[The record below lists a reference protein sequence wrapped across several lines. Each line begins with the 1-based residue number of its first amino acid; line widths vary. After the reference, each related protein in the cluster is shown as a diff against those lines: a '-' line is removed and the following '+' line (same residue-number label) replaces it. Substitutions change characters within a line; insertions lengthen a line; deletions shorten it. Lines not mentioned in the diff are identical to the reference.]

1 MSGQLNS
8 PWLSTSDLLAPV
20 NALYQHQLEDAQ
32 SQSLLGDLAVKQQT
46 LGLEYQKLAQQRAAG
61 AALLGNQ
68 QTTPTDGSST
78 TTSGSTSSGGGGGSF
93 LDTLASVESGDK
105 NIVSN
110 TDKDSNGLT
119 LAQGGNPAEI
129 SQGHFQIQTAT
140 WRDFAKQAGVDTN
153 QYPNA
158 MSAPRDV
165 QARVASVIPFNR
177 FGPRTQTLMASRFGP
192 LDTSQ
197 TVGTLAGAPALTFN
211 PDTAGPRVGG
221 TATASSDQL
230 PVPPIPPPAGDPNPA
245 NMAAVKQAATGLL
258 AMPEADAATA
268 YPGVVQELQSRGF
281 AMNAPPTYPGHAR
294 LQAMVNGGTAA
305 ALVPVAPSPIAA
317 RTAGTD
323 VAGPGAGPGL
333 PDVPTPNR
341 LYDTGLPGVQIS
353 GPGNALAPPDAAA
366 PIVAPTAA
374 VAAPPAGTT
383 ASPGGTGK
391 PPVPIPPSAPSR
403 MIQTE
408 PTYQSGP
415 MMGLTA
421 SQGREAAAMV
431 AGGTP
436 VTDVAAKMEAW
447 RQQNI
452 TNRQTAATA
461 NVAQQTLDA
470 TRQQQYYENQVKAGW
485 EDVGNGVIRNR
496 FTGETKYAGPP
507 TPRLSKDE
515 QGNTIEVLPGG
526 ETKVVSA
533 NPSGVTGSGPDA
545 SALRTLN
552 EVGPR
557 IAAANAGTGPP
568 VSPQDQANYASAA
581 EIYRDRSIVTD
592 PVTKSLIP
600 VYKRDLPPGFPP
612 SPFQPASAPG
622 GSGPQPI
629 TQGMTPAQ
637 QAAETKLGEDFAS
650 TDKKSYDAANTS
662 LGMLTSAN
670 NAADIL
676 NRSPGGWTATGP
688 GANTR
693 MELAS
698 RVNQVAGMFG
708 SSPVVDPAQNGGW
721 ENLNKQTKLMGMQVV
736 NNYFG
741 GSREAASIINGA
753 TTAVPNSENS
763 YLGFRMV
770 SSAIEQ
776 DLQRQRELYQFKAQ
790 RLAAG
795 QPLTTAEVEFN
806 KQNPAQSYTQRA
818 IANAVPND
826 IVAHLVA
833 NPATVTAFDKHFGP
847 GIGEFIL
854 KGGRTGMGMA
864 GAQSGG

>member
-46 LGLEYQKLAQQRAAG
+46 LGLEYQKLAQQRTAG

-78 TTSGSTSSGGGGGSF
+78 ATSGSTSSGGGGGSF

-129 SQGHFQIQTAT
+129 SQGHFQISTPT
-140 WRDFAKQAGVDTN
+140 WHDFAGPAGVDVN

-158 MSAPRDV
+158 MSAPRAV
-165 QARVASVIPFNR
+165 QAQVASVIPFNR

-197 TVGTLAGAPALTFN
+197 TVGTLAGTPALTFN
-211 PDTAGPRVGG
+211 PDTAGPRAA

-268 YPGVVQELQSRGF
+268 YPGVVQALQSRGF
-281 AMNAPPTYPGHAR
+281 AMNAPPTYPGHAL
-294 LQAMVNGGTAA
+294 LQAMVNGGTATA
-305 ALVPVAPSPIAA
+305 PVPITPSPSAA
-317 RTAGTD
+317 RTGGTD
-323 VAGPGAGPGL
+323 VAGPGAGTGL
-333 PDVPTPNR
+333 PPTPAPNQ
-341 LYDTGLPGVQIS
+341 LYQTGLPGITIS
-353 GPGNALAPPDAAA
+353 GPASALAPPGTTPDSLAA
-366 PIVAPTAA
+366 PATTVATTPPTA
-374 VAAPPAGTT
+374 PAGGTP

-452 TNRQTAATA
+452 ANRQTAATA

-485 EDVGNGVIRNR
+485 E
-496 FTGETKYAGPP
+496 
-507 TPRLSKDE
+507 
-515 QGNTIEVLPGG
+515 
-526 ETKVVSA
+526 
-533 NPSGVTGSGPDA
+533 
-545 SALRTLN
+545 
-552 EVGPR
+552 
-557 IAAANAGTGPP
+557 
-568 VSPQDQANYASAA
+568 
-581 EIYRDRSIVTD
+581 
-592 PVTKSLIP
+592 
-600 VYKRDLPPGFPP
+600 
-612 SPFQPASAPG
+612 
-622 GSGPQPI
+622 
-629 TQGMTPAQ
+629 
-637 QAAETKLGEDFAS
+637 
-650 TDKKSYDAANTS
+650 
-662 LGMLTSAN
+662 
-670 NAADIL
+670 
-676 NRSPGGWTATGP
+676 
-688 GANTR
+688 
-693 MELAS
+693 
-698 RVNQVAGMFG
+698 
-708 SSPVVDPAQNGGW
+708 
-721 ENLNKQTKLMGMQVV
+721 
-736 NNYFG
+736 
-741 GSREAASIINGA
+741 
-753 TTAVPNSENS
+753 
-763 YLGFRMV
+763 
-770 SSAIEQ
+770 
-776 DLQRQRELYQFKAQ
+776 
-790 RLAAG
+790 
-795 QPLTTAEVEFN
+795 
-806 KQNPAQSYTQRA
+806 
-818 IANAVPND
+818 
-826 IVAHLVA
+826 
-833 NPATVTAFDKHFGP
+833 
-847 GIGEFIL
+847 
-854 KGGRTGMGMA
+854 
-864 GAQSGG
+864 

>member
-78 TTSGSTSSGGGGGSF
+78 ATSGSTSSGGGGGSF
-93 LDTLASVESGDK
+93 MDALANIESGDQ
-105 NIVSN
+105 NIVSKVD
-110 TDKDSNGLT
+110 TDSKGLT

-129 SQGHFQIQTAT
+129 SQGNFQINAPT
-140 WRDFAKQAGVDTN
+140 WRDFAKQAGVDVN
-153 QYPNA
+153 QYPTA
-158 MSAPRDV
+158 MSAPRAV
-165 QARVASVIPFNR
+165 QAQVASVIPFNR

-197 TVGTLAGAPALTFN
+197 TVGTLAGTPALTFN

-281 AMNAPPTYPGHAR
+281 AMNAPPTYPGHAA
-294 LQAMVNGGTAA
+294 LQAMVSGGTAA
-305 ALVPVAPSPIAA
+305 APVPVTPSPIAA
-317 RTAGTD
+317 RTGGTD

-333 PDVPTPNR
+333 PPTPAPNQ
-341 LYDTGLPGVQIS
+341 LYQTGLPGITIS
-353 GPGNALAPPDAAA
+353 GPASALAPPGTTPDSLAA
-366 PIVAPTAA
+366 PTTTA

-383 ASPGGTGK
+383 APPGGASK
-391 PPVPIPPSAPSR
+391 PPVPIPPTAPSR

-461 NVAQQTLDA
+461 NVAQQQLDA

-485 EDVGNGVIRNR
+485 EDIGGNMIRNR
-496 FTGETKYAGPP
+496 FTGDTKYAGPP
-507 TPRLSKDE
+507 SQRIVNIPGVGAVQSM
-515 QGNTIEVLPGG
+515 PGG
-526 ETKVVSA
+526 GAQVVVPM
-533 NPSGVTGSGPDA
+533 NPAGITTQEAAEAQGKGVGQDVAKQLPALVAQGRDATQAIGNIDYGMSQLQKAQQGGINTGYFAPA
-545 SALRTLN
+545 LTEVQSALKSLGFPTDKIPFINVDPSAIGNIQTAQKTLAIVSGAILQQALGDSQITDAKIQHFIHAQPGIETDPQALSRVLNWARSQFVYEN
-552 EVGPR
+552 EQSR
-557 IAAANAGTGPP
+557 AAVAQAADSPTGTLPLNWQAQYYRDHGFAPIYDPGTGEM
-568 VSPQDQANYASAA
+568 Q
-581 EIYRDRSIVTD
+581 
-592 PVTKSLIP
+592 
-600 VYKRDLPPGFPP
+600 
-612 SPFQPASAPG
+612 QPDGSAPG
-622 GSGPQPI
+622 RQP
-629 TQGMTPAQ
+629 P
-637 QAAETKLGEDFAS
+637 
-650 TDKKSYDAANTS
+650 
-662 LGMLTSAN
+662 
-670 NAADIL
+670 
-676 NRSPGGWTATGP
+676 P
-688 GANTR
+688 
-693 MELAS
+693 
-698 RVNQVAGMFG
+698 
-708 SSPVVDPAQNGGW
+708 
-721 ENLNKQTKLMGMQVV
+721 
-736 NNYFG
+736 
-741 GSREAASIINGA
+741 
-753 TTAVPNSENS
+753 
-763 YLGFRMV
+763 
-770 SSAIEQ
+770 
-776 DLQRQRELYQFKAQ
+776 
-790 RLAAG
+790 
-795 QPLTTAEVEFN
+795 
-806 KQNPAQSYTQRA
+806 
-818 IANAVPND
+818 
-826 IVAHLVA
+826 
-833 NPATVTAFDKHFGP
+833 VTAPVNPTARTAGTTYQTPKGP
-847 GIGEFIL
+847 LVWDGKL
-854 KGGRTGMGMA
+854 WQPVR
-864 GAQSGG
+864 